1 MLNLNFKSCDLIKK
15 TGTSGMG
22 LVEVIIAVFLT
33 TVGILALLTLQ
44 PTARS
49 TTLHADYVGRA
60 AGILHKTM
68 EDNENW
74 IINPCNSVTLGDQDG
89 EGITVYTS
97 GENARLR
104 GDIGYM
110 VKTNIVQDGG
120 NVHGFVVTVTVTW
133 RGTAGQ
139 NARSISESVTVAR
152 QEFARFP
159 TGCPNGVV
167 N

>member
-1 MLNLNFKSCDLIKK
+1 
-15 TGTSGMG
+15 MG
-22 LVEVIIAVFLT
+22 LVEVIIAIFLT

-49 TTLHADYVGRA
+49 STLHADYVGRA

-89 EGITVYTS
+89 EGIVIYTS
-97 GENARLR
+97 GGHERSP
-104 GDIGYM
+104 GDIGYT
-110 VKTNIVQDGG
+110 VRTNIAQDGS

-133 RGTAGQ
+133 GDTAGQ
-139 NARSISESVTVAR
+139 NARSISESLTVAR

>member
-1 MLNLNFKSCDLIKK
+1 MKK
-15 TGTSGMG
+15 MDDKGIG

-33 TVGILALLTLQ
+33 TVGILALLTMQ

-49 TTLHADYVGRA
+49 TTLHSDLIGRA

-89 EGITVYTS
+89 EGIVIYTS
-97 GENARLR
+97 GEDARLR
-104 GDIGYM
+104 GDIGYT
-110 VKTNIVQDGG
+110 VRTNIVQDGG
-120 NVHGFVVTVTVTW
+120 NVNGFVVTVTVGW
-133 RGTAGQ
+133 EGTALIG
-139 NARSISESVTVAR
+139 ARHISESVTVAR

-159 TGCPNGVV
+159 AGCPNGVV

>member
-1 MLNLNFKSCDLIKK
+1 MLDLKCSDLIKK
-15 TGTSGMG
+15 IDVRGMG
-22 LVEVIIAVFLT
+22 LVEVIIAIFLT

-97 GENARLR
+97 GEEDRMR
-104 GDIGYM
+104 GDIGYT

-120 NVHGFVVTVTVTW
+120 NVNGFVVTVTVTW
-133 RGTAGQ
+133 GAMAGQ
-139 NARSISESVTVAR
+139 NVRSISESLTVAR
-152 QEFARFP
+152 QEFARYP
-159 TGCPNGVV
+159 AGCPNGVV

>member
-1 MLNLNFKSCDLIKK
+1 
-15 TGTSGMG
+15 MG

-49 TTLHADYVGRA
+49 TTLHSDYIGRA

-68 EDNENW
+68 EDYENW

-97 GENARLR
+97 GDDDRLL
-104 GDIGYM
+104 GDIGYT
-110 VKTNIVQDGG
+110 VKTNIVQDGS
-120 NVHGFVVTVTVTW
+120 NIHGFVLTVTITW
-133 RGTAGQ
+133 DAAAGQ
-139 NARSISESVTVAR
+139 KAGSIKESLIVAR

-159 TGCPNGVV
+159 AGCQNGVV
-167 N
+167 D

>member
-1 MLNLNFKSCDLIKK
+1 MKK
-15 TGTSGMG
+15 MDDKGIG

-33 TVGILALLTLQ
+33 TVGILALLTMQ

-49 TTLHADYVGRA
+49 TTLHSDFIGRA

-74 IINPCNSVTLGDQDG
+74 IINPCNPVTLGDQDG

-97 GENARLR
+97 GEGPSVA
-104 GDIGYM
+104 GDLSYK
-110 VKTNIVQDGG
+110 VRTNIVQDGG
-120 NVHGFVVTVTVTW
+120 NVNGFVVTVTVEW
-133 RGTAGQ
+133 KSAALRGT
-139 NARSISESVTVAR
+139 RRISESVTVAR

-159 TGCPNGVV
+159 AVCTNGVV

>member
-1 MLNLNFKSCDLIKK
+1 MKK
-15 TGTSGMG
+15 MDDKGIG

-49 TTLHADYVGRA
+49 TTLHSDFVGRA

-74 IINPCNSVTLGDQDG
+74 IINPCNSVTLGDQEG
-89 EGITVYTS
+89 EGIVIYTS
-97 GENARLR
+97 GEDARVR
-104 GDIGYM
+104 GDIGYT
-110 VKTNIVQDGG
+110 VRTNIAQDGG
-120 NVHGFVVTVTVTW
+120 NVSGFVVTVTVEW
-133 RGTAGQ
+133 EGTALVGS
-139 NARSISESVTVAR
+139 RRISESVTVAR

-159 TGCPNGVV
+159 AGCPNGVV